1 MKKILAMLLVLTMA
15 LTVLCACGDKKDGDT
30 DSKADSKVEDVVS
43 NDDAASEEESD
54 VVESEEESSEEESAV
69 VESEEVSADDES
81 VDFEVSGDFE
91 ISGDIFEVVMPEDA
105 VVDEDLVGVWVA
117 EDESGTF
124 AFNADGTAAMIVDG
138 LTVDATWGTLD
149 GTLYLNISMFGI
161 ETCMPMTYE
170 FTAEGVEITN
180 EGDTML
186 FVEGELAEVSE
197 VVLEGEID
205 SALVG
210 TWEGEAEGI
219 TMTYT
224 FNEDGTGEAEV
235 LGMTVDLT
243 WVTNDGV
250 LITVIMGETEEDE
263 YTVDGD
269 TLTLT
274 GIEFTRA

>member
-43 NDDAASEEESD
+43 NDDAASEEDSA
-54 VVESEEESSEEESAV
+54 VVDSEEESAV

-105 VVDEDLVGVWVA
+105 VVDEGLVGVWVA

-124 AFNADGTAAMIVDG
+124 EFNADGTAAMIVDG

-161 ETCMPMTYE
+161 ETCMPMPYE

-186 FVEGELAEVSE
+186 FVEGELPEVSE

-219 TMTYT
+219 AMVYT

-235 LGMTVDLT
+235 LGMTVDFT
-243 WVTNDGV
+243 WATNDGT
-250 LITVIMGETEEDE
+250 LYTVIMGESEEDE

-274 GIEFTRA
+274 GVEFTRA

>member
-43 NDDAASEEESD
+43 NDDVASEEDSA
-54 VVESEEESSEEESAV
+54 VVDSEEESAV

-124 AFNADGTAAMIVDG
+124 DLRADGTAAMIVEG
-138 LTVDATWGTLD
+138 YPVDATWGTLD
-149 GTLYLNISMFGI
+149 GALYLNLSLLGV

-170 FTAEGVEITN
+170 FTDDGVVIAYEGEAI
-180 EGDTML
+180 L
-186 FVEGELAEVSE
+186 FVEGELPEVSE

-235 LGMTVDLT
+235 LGMTVDLA